1 MEGRGVTNYSTDP
14 NHGFTTKTSQ
24 FDDELL
30 KRNIVT
36 FEQAMMA
43 KGASLEEAQRLK
55 QLKQDQDDAVAN
67 PHPPGGEYTAKTQ
80 KHKHQSDEENSNH
93 EDAELEEYRT
103 KRRIQLQH
111 GNNVIPIS
119 RTEWNRQVNEASLKQ
134 WVVILLTSTSSAPN
148 LHPYHLEICHK
159 VEQIII
165 PHLASKF
172 DEVKWVSIPSKNAI
186 ENWPDDNLPTLFCY
200 KRGTLQC
207 QLVGLEE
214 FGVGIVSGR
223 TNEVTEDGVEYRL
236 GRMGVLETDIDVDP
250 NIAAARKTRNQG
262 TSRSSKGRNMS
273 HGGNER
279 AGASDYGRSRF
290 EGGMATF
297 ATNDEDLSDY
307 DDVD

>member
-1 MEGRGVTNYSTDP
+1 MTNYSTDP

-30 KRNIVT
+30 KRNIIT

-43 KGASLEEAQRLK
+43 KGASPEEAQRLK
-55 QLKQDQDDAVAN
+55 QMKKEQDEAAKN
-67 PHPPGGEYTAKTQ
+67 PHPPRGEYTAKTQ
-80 KHKHQSDEENSNH
+80 KHKHQSEEDDNN
-93 EDAELEEYRT
+93 EDALLEEYRT
-103 KRRIQLQH
+103 RRRIQLQH
-111 GNNVIPIS
+111 GNSVIPIS
-119 RTEWNRQVNEASLKQ
+119 RTDWNQQVNEASLKQ

-159 VEQIII
+159 VERIII

-200 KRGTLQC
+200 KRGMLQC

-214 FGVGIVSGR
+214 FGCGTGSGPI
-223 TNEVTEDGVEYRL
+223 NNGVTEDGVEYRL
-236 GRMGVLETDIDVDP
+236 GKMGVLDTDIDVDP
-250 NIAAARKTRNQG
+250 NSATARNEMRKQG
-262 TSRSSKGRNMS
+262 TSRTSVVGTNMS
-273 HGGNER
+273 HDRN
-279 AGASDYGRSRF
+279 AHANANDYGRSKF
-290 EGGMATF
+290 QGGMATF